1 MSMPAVRVNHAVYRA
16 GMETYQ
22 VRALIWAS
30 LGMDQAGRPQDE
42 QPCVGRRRGVVGF
55 QHS

>member
-1 MSMPAVRVNHAVYRA
+1 MPAVRVNHAVYRA